1 MCAARSIA
9 ERCAGKPGAGPYLF
23 RGEDPGLKI
32 RPFSDLTPR
41 QVAEAVAIYREAFEA
56 PWEWPAERIAGLGA
70 ACAAPDARCCA
81 MALLDD
87 DASVALAVAQY
98 LPGGNVWYLCY
109 LAVAAS
115 CRGGGLG
122 SRLLTAMLPLG
133 DEFAAAAGK
142 TGCLGTLIEVE
153 QVAAPPPN
161 ADRTQRRQRIA
172 FYRRHGALDAG
183 VTVPRPPWAPPE
195 MPDWDILL
203 IPGRGWDGRPD
214 RAGARSLC
222 RSLMVEGY
230 HIAPDAPWLAD
241 YLANLAP
248 ISQDGY

>member
-1 MCAARSIA
+1 MKILPFYA
-9 ERCAGKPGAGPYLF
+9 LT
-23 RGEDPGLKI
+23 RG
-32 RPFSDLTPR
+32 
-41 QVAEAVAIYREAFEA
+41 QVAEAVTIYREAFEA
-56 PWEWPAERIAGLGA
+56 PWEWPAERIAGLGTE
-70 ACAAPDARCCA
+70 CAAPAARCRA
-81 MALLDD
+81 LVLLDD

-115 CRGGGLG
+115 RRGQGLG
-122 SRLLTAMLPLG
+122 SRLLSALLPLG
-133 DEFAAAAGK
+133 EDFAAAAGK

-153 QVAAPPPN
+153 QVAAPPPD

-183 VTVPRPPWAPPE
+183 VAVPRLPWAPPD

-203 IPGRGWDGRPD
+203 IPGRGWAGRPD
-214 RAGARSLC
+214 RSAARSLC

-230 HIAPDAPWLAD
+230 HIAPDAPWLTD
-241 YLANLAP
+241 YLAKLAP
-248 ISQDGY
+248 IAQD